1 MASLLSGLFL
11 LLIYY
16 SAYAQEPKDVP
27 TTVGA
32 IGVVIFFVIFVGLI
46 VGFFA
51 YYLWIEKKRNQDEKG
66 HKE

>member
-16 SAYAQEPKDVP
+16 PAYAQGPKDVP
-27 TTVGA
+27 PTVGA
-32 IGVVIFFVIFVGLI
+32 VGVAIFFVIFVGLI
-46 VGFFA
+46 AGFFG
-51 YYLWIEKKRNQDEKG
+51 YYWWIEKKRNQDEKE